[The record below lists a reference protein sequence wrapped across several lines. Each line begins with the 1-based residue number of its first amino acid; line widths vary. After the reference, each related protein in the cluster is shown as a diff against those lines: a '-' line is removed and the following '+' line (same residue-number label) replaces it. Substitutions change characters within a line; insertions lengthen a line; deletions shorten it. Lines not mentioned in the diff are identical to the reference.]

1 MYTKIGIPENNSLK
15 SKIEELYEWC
25 DKRDNDDELGKTYFN
40 EPIDEDK
47 LNKWE
52 EANGVKI
59 PETYKEWLRFT
70 EKCLIDGSSAMFWG
84 TDDFH
89 HNFMP
94 DNLTVIGE
102 MSGDGE
108 VVCFSNDNGEFMGY
122 YEGDITY
129 RTNDFSQVIDA
140 DTLNELKK
148 DHAVVATLEDGY
160 LEGGFGAKIAAYYGS
175 SDMKV
180 LNFGIKKEFID
191 RYDVAEVLK
200 DNHLTPEQIAED
212 IAATL

>member
-1 MYTKIGIPENNSLK
+1 MFFQAHHHCPACHTTHIILQSCSLNCYFLVSLSLYTYLLSPLP
-15 SKIEELYEWC
+15 SKN
-25 DKRDNDDELGKTYFN
+25 KKADNDDELGKTYFN

-70 EKCLIDGSSAMFWG
+70 EKSLIDGSSAMFWG

-129 RTNDFSQVIDA
+129 RTNDFSQVIDQIFERNSA
-140 DTLNELKK
+140 WGGMSKEAMEL
-148 DHAVVATLEDGY
+148 
-160 LEGGFGAKIAAYYGS
+160 F
-175 SDMKV
+175 MK
-180 LNFGIKKEFID
+180 FCE
-191 RYDVAEVLK
+191 E
-200 DNHLTPEQIAED
+200 E
-212 IAATL
+212 

>member
-1 MYTKIGIPENNSLK
+1 MYTKIWIPENNSLK

-129 RTNDFSQVIDA
+129 RTNDFSQVIDQIFERNSA
-140 DTLNELKK
+140 W
-148 DHAVVATLEDGY
+148 
-160 LEGGFGAKIAAYYGS
+160 GGLSK
-175 SDMKV
+175 
-180 LNFGIKKEFID
+180 
-191 RYDVAEVLK
+191 
-200 DNHLTPEQIAED
+200 ED
-212 IAATL
+212 IELFMEFCERNKKKKAEKMSKILLKVPVKAGENGKIFGGVSAKEIPDIRKKQGMGWNV

>member
-129 RTNDFSQVIDA
+129 RTNDFSQVIDQIFER
-140 DTLNELKK
+140 NKK
-148 DHAVVATLEDGY
+148 
-160 LEGGFGAKIAAYYGS
+160 
-175 SDMKV
+175 
-180 LNFGIKKEFID
+180 KK
-191 RYDVAEVLK
+191 AEMEH
-200 DNHLTPEQIAED
+200 DD
-212 IAATL
+212 